1 MKSIPFSV
9 SRPYFSG
16 CIGIAL
22 LSAIVTMPLMAAES
36 PSVPVGAGYAK
47 PVSTYK
53 PKAGET
59 LDKVIQ
65 NTIGASPLGIDVLRK
80 AFIDL
85 NPKAFLVGKITK
97 IRPGVTLK
105 VPDLQ
110 SLMLAVPEAKIKEPA
125 VLQSESGFPS
135 GATDERRRWVR
146 YP

>member
-1 MKSIPFSV
+1 MKSLPFSV
-9 SRPYFSG
+9 SRPYFFG
-16 CIGIAL
+16 WIGIAL
-22 LSAIVTMPLMAAES
+22 LSASVAMPLMAAES
-36 PSVPVGAGYAK
+36 PSAPVGAGYAK

-65 NTIGASPLGIDVLRK
+65 NTIGASPLGLDVLRK
-80 AFIDL
+80 AFMDL

-110 SLMLAVPEAKIKEPA
+110 SLLQAVPESQSKEPA
-125 VLQSESGFPS
+125 VVQSESGFPS
-135 GATDERRRWVR
+135 GAIDERRRWVR